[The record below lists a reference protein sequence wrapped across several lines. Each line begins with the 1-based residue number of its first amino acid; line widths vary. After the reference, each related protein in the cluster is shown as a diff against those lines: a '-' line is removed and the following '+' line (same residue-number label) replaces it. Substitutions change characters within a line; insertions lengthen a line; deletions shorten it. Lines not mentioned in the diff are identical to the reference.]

1 MNVIKGVADGL
12 IHHTC
17 KKIWIFIKLANI
29 EIIRVTKTGQ
39 TGMDTT
45 ALENKSGET
54 TAYFSSPLVKLHLE
68 VKVGYFTKR

>member
-1 MNVIKGVADGL
+1 
-12 IHHTC
+12 
-17 KKIWIFIKLANI
+17 
-29 EIIRVTKTGQ
+29 
-39 TGMDTT
+39 MDTT